1 MGCPLRARDVEQH
14 DQCTIGLSGESG
26 MSAVG
31 DANATADLDAVSADG
46 AADAAADLDAVAVFL
61 RESGHEDAAGP
72 PRAQDTSDAT
82 VKLGAVVSF
91 LRVNGYG
98 AAADLVRATF
108 PWRRL
113 GAYVGDMMRRMPPDT
128 LAYVA
133 SWATRGDLLA
143 LRAAFAAGRDA
154 ARRAVPSH
162 PDCHE
167 FEFAFEGSGVS
178 ALAIKAIGRVFG
190 GGCRRL
196 KWGVHGSPAIAS
208 LQSFVTNT
216 NQKLEELTLWNIPL
230 SLEVLRE
237 VCRACPRLAKLNL
250 RFCATL
256 RISAGVV
263 EIASSLASIC
273 PMISDVDLPSGP
285 RGTARGAAELWAMH
299 FPNLKVLRF
308 GTGYVDYRPELF
320 DQIRETVAKCSLA
333 TEVDLCACLVH
344 PDLIEYLVR
353 SPLGTRL
360 TRLVLADSQISPLTI
375 LAAARG
381 FQKLRDLELP
391 DVVNCDAGFFQLLYQ
406 VRPEIAQLHV
416 GCESDI
422 EDAGVKYLCNK
433 FRLEVLRFALNRNLT
448 VGVIDAILDSTSSK
462 TLQEVEFD
470 YTCCS
475 LEGSE
480 FLSLADGCPSLKK
493 MTWNLDTN
501 KYRATQ
507 ATGLRRLSDLL
518 RSRGGQLATDIPK
531 EDWR

>member
-1 MGCPLRARDVEQH
+1 
-14 DQCTIGLSGESG
+14 

-31 DANATADLDAVSADG
+31 D
-46 AADAAADLDAVAVFL
+46 ADAAADLDAVAVFL

-154 ARRAVPSH
+154 ARRAVTSH
-162 PDCHE
+162 PDCYE
-167 FEFAFEGSGVS
+167 IAFERGLVDMS
-178 ALAIKAIGRVFG
+178 AIKAIGRVFG
-190 GGCRRL
+190 PGCIRL
-196 KWGVHGSPAIAS
+196 SMMWQHKAQSALAS
-208 LQSFVTNT
+208 ALQSFVTST
-216 NQKLEELTLWNIPL
+216 ERKLEEITLRDMPL
-230 SLEVLRE
+230 SLEDLQKL
-237 VCRACPRLAKLNL
+237 CGACPRLERLDVRYTRSLLSGA
-250 RFCATL
+250 
-256 RISAGVV
+256 SVV
-263 EIASSLASIC
+263 EIASSLRSLC
-273 PMISDVDLPSGP
+273 PKLSHLDLPPGP
-285 RGTARGAAELWAMH
+285 RETARGAAESWAMK
-299 FPNLKVLRF
+299 FPKLKVLHF
-308 GTGYVDYRPELF
+308 GTGYINYRPELF

-344 PDLIEYLVR
+344 PDLIECLVR

-360 TRLVLADSQISPLTI
+360 TRLVLTDSQISPLTI

-422 EDAGVKYLCNK
+422 DDAGVKYLCNK
-433 FRLEVLRFALNRNLT
+433 FRLEALRFAVNRNLT
-448 VGVIDAILDSTSSK
+448 VGVIDAICDSTSSK

-470 YTCCS
+470 YTCRS

-480 FLSLADGCPSLKK
+480 FLSLAVGCPSLKK
-493 MTWNLDTN
+493 MTWNLANVDEF
-501 KYRATQ
+501 RASQ
-507 ATGLRRLSDLL
+507 ATDLRRLSDLL
-518 RSRGGQLATDIPK
+518 ESRGGQLVTDIPK